1 MCEFKTEVC
10 NAAEKTQK
18 VMESCGRDGAYTVY
32 FDLDCNF
39 AIVHCLDEDGTPEVE
54 FYASQLARHL
64 KPTFRIVNNS
74 PTDGRL
80 LITADNEP
88 GEPFDKYHHLDRFCD
103 EFKEFKKNPDKFK
116 TNQNYTALTLA
127 QGIERS
133 KFITVTCLLNTKEDI
148 LKQLVNI
155 LCNLSWHC

>member
-1 MCEFKTEVC
+1 MCEFKIEVC
-10 NAAEKTQK
+10 NAVEKTQK

-39 AIVHCLDEDGTPEVE
+39 AVVHCLDEDGTPEVE
-54 FYASQLARHL
+54 FYASQLAKHL

-103 EFKEFKKNPDKFK
+103 EFKEFQKNPDKFK
-116 TNQNYTALTLA
+116 NNQNYTALTLA
-127 QGIERS
+127 RHIQKRGLNS
-133 KFITVTCLLNTKEDI
+133 VLSLLNTREDI
-148 LKQLVNI
+148 LKQLTSI
-155 LCNLSWHC
+155 LCNLD